1 MIFSLVRPVMAQ
13 IGVKNYPVQ
22 VPNVYPVTE
31 ILILEALV
39 LFAWTVTRKT
49 SSYRARSCTIK
60 QDLD

>member
-22 VPNVYPVTE
+22 VPNVSPVTE

-39 LFAWTVTRKT
+39 LFA
-49 SSYRARSCTIK
+49 
-60 QDLD
+60 